1 MKPPLLSSSVMRKK
15 LYFYLAVSNIAV
27 SSSLIRE
34 ERNVQ
39 KSVYYTSEA
48 FQGVE
53 ASYPRMEKIAFA
65 LLIASRKLRPYF

>member
-1 MKPPLLSSSVMRKK
+1 MKPPLLSSSVMGKK
-15 LYFYLAVSNIAV
+15 LYLYLVVSNIAV

-65 LLIASRKLRPYF
+65 LLIASRKLHPYF